1 MDDPTQQTGA
11 AVSSR
16 PTSDW
21 TPIDLKTYKWE
32 PGKSVRIQTAHPTV
46 YTFTVVKPVT
56 FEELVGFVK
65 DAIEKA
71 EPVKK
76 ADVFK
81 YIYEDWYRHLA
92 EVNLLE
98 PESFKAAADAQRAKG
113 K

>member
-1 MDDPTQQTGA
+1 MGEEQQV
-11 AVSSR
+11 AVK
-16 PTSDW
+16 TEQDW
-21 TPIDLKTYKWE
+21 QLIDLKTYKWE

-76 ADVFK
+76 EDLFK
-81 YIYEDWYRHLA
+81 YLYGDWYRHLA
-92 EVNLLE
+92 DVHLLE
-98 PESFKAAADAQRAKG
+98 QESFAAAAAKA
-113 K
+113 KAK